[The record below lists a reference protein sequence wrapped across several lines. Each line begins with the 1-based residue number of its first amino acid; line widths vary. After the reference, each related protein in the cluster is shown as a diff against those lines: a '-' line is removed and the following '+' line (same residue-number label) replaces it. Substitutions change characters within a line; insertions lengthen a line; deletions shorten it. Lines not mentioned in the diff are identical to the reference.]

1 MQIDQEETE
10 AEEACMTA
18 DEEEVNDEEEVTEKV
33 NEIEEINDF
42 LEEHIKHVNRPLEVD
57 FSNFNNL
64 GDFEKKNVELGM
76 LFRDIKVPVAGQD
89 RLIKFFND
97 YLGSLGHRMCL
108 ILTFRYFV
116 VPLFI
121 SYFDRQRRTF
131 VTLPNQQADWKE
143 VWDSSKDIPRMRDET
158 PLVLSWESVGMQL
171 LW

>member
-64 GDFEKKNVELGM
+64 GDFEKKNV
-76 LFRDIKVPVAGQD
+76 
-89 RLIKFFND
+89 
-97 YLGSLGHRMCL
+97 
-108 ILTFRYFV
+108 
-116 VPLFI
+116 
-121 SYFDRQRRTF
+121 
-131 VTLPNQQADWKE
+131 
-143 VWDSSKDIPRMRDET
+143 
-158 PLVLSWESVGMQL
+158 
-171 LW
+171 